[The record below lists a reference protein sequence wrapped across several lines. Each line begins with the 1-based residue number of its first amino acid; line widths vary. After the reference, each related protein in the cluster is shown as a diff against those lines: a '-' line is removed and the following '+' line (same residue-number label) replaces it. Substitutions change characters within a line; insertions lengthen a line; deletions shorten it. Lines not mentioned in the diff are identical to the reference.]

1 MTTQGASFV
10 LVAALLAV
18 SGAAIATYRHYDT
31 GIPLWLDEERRVWQ
45 VEARIEFIASGGPA
59 EVLLTLPPAQD
70 GFFVIDED
78 DPGASPGYGFDV
90 NRQGPQPRAHWTKR
104 SAEGAQTL
112 YYRMV
117 LVEDPRHEI
126 VPQPPTSVRALQF
139 DGPYSAAASEVLN
152 DILPRS
158 TSAKS
163 LADQIVEAANTR
175 PLSQN
180 MNLLRQGYEAA
191 PLVAALLSRAGIA
204 ARVVKALH
212 LEDGRRNQPLQDF
225 VQVWHQEEWL
235 LYDERE
241 GLIDNPAELLL
252 WQTGTPS
259 IFDVVGGT
267 RSRVTFSMTSE
278 SRSALVLSKSRT
290 SPFDLSL
297 GRLPIAEQSMFKL
310 ILTLPVGALV
320 VVFMRLMVGV
330 RTSGTFMPVLIALT
344 FLQTELLAGL
354 IGLVLVVGAAL
365 LIRGYL
371 SSLNLLLVARIA
383 TLVVVVI
390 ALVLIM
396 AVVSYRLGLISG
408 LAITFFPM
416 IILAWTVERMSILW
430 EEEGPTEAMIQGVGS
445 LLVAIL
451 AYLVMSLDIVRH
463 LSYNFPELHLCVLA
477 SILLLGR
484 YTGYRLLELHRFQP
498 LAGRES

>member
-1 MTTQGASFV
+1 MTTQGWSFV
-10 LVAALLAV
+10 LVAVLLAG
-18 SGAAIATYRHYDT
+18 SGAGIAVYRHFDS
-31 GIPLWLDEERRVWQ
+31 GIPFLPDQERRVWQ
-45 VEARIEFIASGGPA
+45 VEARIEFLASGEPA

-70 GFFVIDED
+70 GFFVLSET
-78 DPGASPGYGFDV
+78 GASPGFGFTVD
-90 NRQGPQPRAHWTKR
+90 RRGPQRRAHWTKR
-104 SAEGAQTL
+104 LAEGSQTL
-112 YYRMV
+112 FYRMA
-117 LVEDPRHEI
+117 LVEDPQHEI
-126 VPQPPTSVRALQF
+126 TPQPPDEVLTLHF

-152 DILPRS
+152 DFLPRS
-158 TSAKS
+158 TSAKT

-180 MNLLRQGYEAA
+180 MSLLKQGYEAA
-191 PLVAALLSRAGIA
+191 PLIAALLNRAGIA
-204 ARVVKALH
+204 ARTVKALQ
-212 LEDGRRNQPLQDF
+212 LEDGRRHQPLQDF
-225 VQVWHQEEWL
+225 VQVWHQDEWL
-235 LYDERE
+235 LYDPQE
-241 GLIDNPAELLL
+241 GWIDDAAELLL
-252 WQTGTPS
+252 WQAGTPS
-259 IFDVVGGT
+259 VFDVVGGT
-267 RSRVTFSMTSE
+267 RSQVTFSMTSQ
-278 SRSALVLSKSRT
+278 SRSALVLSELRS

-297 GRLPIAEQSMFKL
+297 NELPIAEQSMFKL
-310 ILTLPVGALV
+310 IMTLPVGALV

-365 LIRGYL
+365 LIRSYL

-396 AVVSYRLGLISG
+396 AVVSYRLGLVSG

-430 EEEGPTEAMIQGVGS
+430 EEEGPAEAMIQGAGS

-451 AYLVMSLDIVRH
+451 AYLVMSLPLVRH

-477 SILLLGR
+477 TILLLGR
-484 YTGYRLLELHRFQP
+484 YTGYRLLELYRFQP
-498 LAGRES
+498 LARRDT